1 MAFWH
6 REKCG
11 MRIRIRNKRQMWI
24 FIGAVAGLSVI
35 VTELMLLLVYLWL
48 GDVAFGK
55 ENAFLTAFIVPIV
68 VSIPVCYTTSRMALQ
83 LSDAH
88 ARLKELAHTDEL
100 TGLINRRSFF
110 ESADI
115 MLAEARD
122 ADAVLSL
129 LVIDAD
135 YFKQL
140 NDTYGHATGDAAL
153 QFITEQMK
161 ESVRK
166 TDLVC
171 RLGGEEFAVLLPD
184 LNEEEAEK
192 LGVRILKRIASRPM
206 FWDDKIIEMSVS
218 CGVAD
223 SRVGY
228 DMTTLFKAADDAL
241 YAAKTTGRN
250 RQVVFSRMVSSARPT
265 DLSHVPKT
273 LHG

>member
-1 MAFWH
+1 
-6 REKCG
+6 
-11 MRIRIRNKRQMWI
+11 MRIRIRNKRQMWL
-24 FIGAVAGLSVI
+24 FIVGVAGISI
-35 VTELMLLLVYLWL
+35 AASELTLLLLYLSL
-48 GDVAFGK
+48 GDAAFGK
-55 ENAFLTAFIVPIV
+55 ENAYLTALVVPALVALPI
-68 VSIPVCYTTSRMALQ
+68 CYMTARMALQ
-83 LSDAH
+83 LSNAH
-88 ARLKELAHTDEL
+88 SRLKELAHTDEL

-110 ESADI
+110 ESAEI
-115 MLAEARD
+115 MLSEARD
-122 ADAVLSL
+122 DEAVLSL

-153 QFITEQMK
+153 QFITEQLNS
-161 ESVRK
+161 SVRK

-184 LNEEEAEK
+184 LSESEAGK
-192 LGVRILKRIASRPM
+192 LGTRILKRIASRPM

-223 SRVGY
+223 TRVGH

-241 YAAKTTGRN
+241 YAAKASGRN
-250 RQVVFSRMVSSARPT
+250 RQVVFSEMAANGRTASPPSAR
-265 DLSHVPKT
+265 VK

>member
-1 MAFWH
+1 
-6 REKCG
+6 
-11 MRIRIRNKRQMWI
+11 MRIRIRNTRQMWL
-24 FIGAVAGLSVI
+24 FIAAVTVVSVA
-35 VTELMLLLVYLWL
+35 VSELTLLLVFLLL
-48 GDVAFGK
+48 GEAAFSKGS
-55 ENAFLTAFIVPIV
+55 AFFTALVVPIF
-68 VSIPVCYTTSRMALQ
+68 VSVPVCFMMARMALQ
-83 LSDAH
+83 LSNAH

-110 ESADI
+110 ESAEI
-115 MLAEARD
+115 MLAEAREEGM
-122 ADAVLSL
+122 VLSL

-153 QFITEQMK
+153 QFITEQLQI
-161 ESVRK
+161 SVRK

-184 LNEEEAEK
+184 LKEAEAEK
-192 LGVRILKRIASRPM
+192 LGARILERISSRPM

-223 SRVGY
+223 TAVGY

-241 YAAKTTGRN
+241 YAAKTAGRN
-250 RQVVFSRMVSSARPT
+250 RQVVFSRMAASSRVANPPSARVKQP
-265 DLSHVPKT
+265 
-273 LHG
+273 G